1 MWATVL
7 IASLSTFALKVF
19 GYFLPDSLVT
29 NQTSKKIIAVLP
41 IGLLSGLIAIQ
52 LFTTKTSFTYDGR
65 IVGAISA
72 VALLL
77 FRAPF
82 IIVISLSALI
92 TAVGRYFDVWL

>member
-7 IASLSTFALKVF
+7 IASLSTFALKVL
-19 GYFLPDSLVT
+19 GYFLPETLVT
-29 NQTSKKIIAVLP
+29 NQTSKQIIAVLP

-52 LFTTKTSFTYDGR
+52 LFTTKTSFAFDGR

-77 FRAPF
+77 YRAPF

-92 TAVGRYFDVWL
+92 TAVGRYFDFWL

>member
-7 IASLSTFALKVF
+7 IASLSTFALKVL

-52 LFTTKTSFTYDGR
+52 LFTTKTSFAFYGR
-65 IVGAISA
+65 IVGAITA
-72 VALLL
+72 VVLLL

-92 TAVGRYFDVWL
+92 TAVGRYFDIWL

>member
-7 IASLSTFALKVF
+7 IASLSTFALKVL

-29 NQTSKKIIAVLP
+29 NETSKKIIAVLP

-52 LFTTKTSFTYDGR
+52 LFTTKTSFAFDGR

-72 VALLL
+72 VVLLL

-92 TAVGRYFDVWL
+92 TAVGRYFDIWL

>member
-7 IASLSTFALKVF
+7 IASLSTFALKVL

-52 LFTTKTSFTYDGR
+52 LFTTKTSFAFDGR

-72 VALLL
+72 VVLLL

-92 TAVGRYFDVWL
+92 TAVGRYFDIWL